1 MGKIDRVRI
10 HEFSFEVPDIGLEQ
24 ASAGVGNMAYV
35 KGSSLTAHRFAV
47 RIRHPLGWHA
57 SIACTISDAGASSTW
72 A

>member
-1 MGKIDRVRI
+1 MSKIDRVRI

-47 RIRHPLGWHA
+47 RGHDLANSVTRLP
-57 SIACTISDAGASSTW
+57 SINGAELQLHC
-72 A
+72 